1 MMTFIRNRK
10 QFVITKENRTRI
22 LKDIEDLANLPNG
35 VFAKVKQYEHGYYIK
50 IIVDKTYI
58 KDNTPENKYNSI
70 PDTIMFLMVVDYA
83 FPKEPPKIFCQTNF
97 CFPNLMDGRNLSNS
111 IIPEWKPQMRLD
123 EIALLIPVFIK
134 TILNSEAYNFYGS
147 YSIDAVYDLKNFNNM
162 LVNTFACKIDYNAE
176 LQKKPLFYDNIGDF
190 ILVLS
195 DDCLVLFK
203 QFETNKNLGK
213 VVFWASLFAMTDL
226 QINKDKKVVRMN
238 FYSDE
243 KEQQQLRLKMFN
255 VLFFRETLVKK
266 MSNLKVTIEA
276 SKLIKGQSIE
286 RRLTANDIKHMTI
299 KQLEYYINL
308 FKKRIE
314 SDDINLYIVNTFSI
328 LSGKAIEYYSKNDD
342 ERQKQILMQMQEV
355 LKREDIQKQLKNNEI
370 IV

>member
-1 MMTFIRNRK
+1 
-10 QFVITKENRTRI
+10 
-22 LKDIEDLANLPNG
+22 
-35 VFAKVKQYEHGYYIK
+35 
-50 IIVDKTYI
+50 
-58 KDNTPENKYNSI
+58 
-70 PDTIMFLMVVDYA
+70 
-83 FPKEPPKIFCQTNF
+83 
-97 CFPNLMDGRNLSNS
+97 MDGRNLSNS
-111 IIPEWKPQMRLD
+111 IILKWTPE
-123 EIALLIPVFIK
+123 ISLIDIVNTIPIFIK
-134 TILNSEAYNFYGS
+134 KVLTAKVYEFYGEFCLNSVYN
-147 YSIDAVYDLKNFNNM
+147 LKNYNNM
-162 LVNTFACKIDYNAE
+162 LVNNFPCHIDNDIEASN
-176 LQKKPLFYDNIGDF
+176 LKKVHLFYKDKSNFLLI
-190 ILVLS
+190 IS
-195 DDCLVLFK
+195 DDCLILFK
-203 QFETNKNLGK
+203 QLEPEGDINYYGK
-213 VVFWASLFAMTDL
+213 IVFWALLFSITDI

-276 SKLIKGQSIE
+276 NKLVKGQSIE
-286 RRLTANDIKHMTI
+286 RRLTANDIKHMNI

-308 FKKRIE
+308 FKKKIE
-314 SDDINLYIVNTFSI
+314 GDEINLYIINTFSI